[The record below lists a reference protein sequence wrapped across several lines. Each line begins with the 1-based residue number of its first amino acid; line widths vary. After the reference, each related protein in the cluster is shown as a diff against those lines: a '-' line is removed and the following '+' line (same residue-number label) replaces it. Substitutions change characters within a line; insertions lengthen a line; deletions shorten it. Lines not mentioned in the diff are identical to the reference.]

1 MFDRVLP
8 EEEKAKYD
16 WQRIYNDDP
25 TIMVELLNDIAQNDS
40 EIAHIAYGPYHW
52 TERWDDKGWFDQ
64 QPSQLINYR
73 GWPVHHAIECF
84 GQVGGVYNMMFNR
97 DDMIHSAVNFQGC
110 GLPFELKQEIAE
122 EVWGG
127 KDAIDQNKNYTPMN
141 ERKANF
147 AWWSVVTDVLHDSLT
162 LCNWTWPMTMS
173 PTKARNYRGDLD
185 LEAKFFKA
193 VTGEDVT
200 TDDLYQAGAR
210 IMTLQRANT
219 VRGMTKEDGTRGE
232 NDMRNVHDVMCA
244 WTFDIDPDKKPFTE
258 GTIKMDRDDFQT
270 ALGMVY
276 DTFGWDH
283 EKGCPTAACLDQ
295 YGMAD
300 VKEELDSLGLLP

>member
-1 MFDRVLP
+1 M
-8 EEEKAKYD
+8 
-16 WQRIYNDDP
+16 
-25 TIMVELLNDIAQNDS
+25 
-40 EIAHIAYGPYHW
+40 
-52 TERWDDKGWFDQ
+52 
-64 QPSQLINYR
+64 
-73 GWPVHHAIECF
+73 HHAIECF

-173 PTKARNYRGDLD
+173 PRSAQLPRRPGPRGQVLQ
-185 LEAKFFKA
+185 A

-200 TDDLYQAGAR
+200 TDDLYQPAP
-210 IMTLQRANT
+210 
-219 VRGMTKEDGTRGE
+219 E
-232 NDMRNVHDVMCA
+232 
-244 WTFDIDPDKKPFTE
+244 
-258 GTIKMDRDDFQT
+258 
-270 ALGMVY
+270 
-276 DTFGWDH
+276 
-283 EKGCPTAACLDQ
+283 
-295 YGMAD
+295 
-300 VKEELDSLGLLP
+300 S

>member
-1 MFDRVLP
+1 M
-8 EEEKAKYD
+8 
-16 WQRIYNDDP
+16 
-25 TIMVELLNDIAQNDS
+25 
-40 EIAHIAYGPYHW
+40 
-52 TERWDDKGWFDQ
+52 
-64 QPSQLINYR
+64 
-73 GWPVHHAIECF
+73 
-84 GQVGGVYNMMFNR
+84 
-97 DDMIHSAVNFQGC
+97 
-110 GLPFELKQEIAE
+110 
-122 EVWGG
+122 
-127 KDAIDQNKNYTPMN
+127 
-141 ERKANF
+141 
-147 AWWSVVTDVLHDSLT
+147 
-162 LCNWTWPMTMS
+162 
-173 PTKARNYRGDLD
+173 
-185 LEAKFFKA
+185 
-193 VTGEDVT
+193 T

-283 EKGCPTAACLDQ
+283 EKGFPTAACLDQ

>member
-1 MFDRVLP
+1 M
-8 EEEKAKYD
+8 
-16 WQRIYNDDP
+16 
-25 TIMVELLNDIAQNDS
+25 
-40 EIAHIAYGPYHW
+40 
-52 TERWDDKGWFDQ
+52 
-64 QPSQLINYR
+64 
-73 GWPVHHAIECF
+73 
-84 GQVGGVYNMMFNR
+84 
-97 DDMIHSAVNFQGC
+97 
-110 GLPFELKQEIAE
+110 
-122 EVWGG
+122 
-127 KDAIDQNKNYTPMN
+127 
-141 ERKANF
+141 
-147 AWWSVVTDVLHDSLT
+147 
-162 LCNWTWPMTMS
+162 
-173 PTKARNYRGDLD
+173 
-185 LEAKFFKA
+185 
-193 VTGEDVT
+193 T

>member
-1 MFDRVLP
+1 M
-8 EEEKAKYD
+8 
-16 WQRIYNDDP
+16 
-25 TIMVELLNDIAQNDS
+25 
-40 EIAHIAYGPYHW
+40 
-52 TERWDDKGWFDQ
+52 
-64 QPSQLINYR
+64 
-73 GWPVHHAIECF
+73 
-84 GQVGGVYNMMFNR
+84 
-97 DDMIHSAVNFQGC
+97 NFQGC

-283 EKGCPTAACLDQ
+283 EKGCPMAACLDQ